1 MEKLGLISTQV
12 LKNELKERGY
22 FVDNLWTT
30 EDVQSRFNCTENEA
44 QEVLEQALTNDATME
59 QIWLAIEF
67 HGEDNE
73 LEVAQFFA
81 GAKVVVRDTEGLS
94 DDTIAMIEKP
104 MTHLGA
110 WEQDGSVFADLRN
123 SKDEA
128 VRIFYDRLESYEYD
142 YRFDE
147 FCLGIGSV
155 TNLKG

>member
-1 MEKLGLISTQV
+1 MEKLELISTQV

-22 FVDNLWTT
+22 FVDNLWKTD
-30 EDVQSRFNCTENEA
+30 DVFRLFNCTSEEA

-67 HGEDNE
+67 HAEDNE

-94 DDTIAMIEKP
+94 DDTIAMIEIP

-110 WEQDGSVFADLRN
+110 WHQDGSVFVADLRN

-128 VRIFYDRLESYEYD
+128 VRIFYDRLDSYEY
-142 YRFDE
+142 YLE
-147 FCLGIGSV
+147 
-155 TNLKG
+155 TTK